1 MIEIPI
7 VRWGEP
13 YESMEKMDVV
23 HFESGETLAQVHE
36 ANAGLIRMD
45 MRKARR
51 AREILR
57 EFTIDQLVDMMA
69 EAGEYYVND
78 TLPLGNGDQSPDDF
92 CKMQSATTGLPE
104 HMCRMNMTKNAFV
117 MKNMHQIL
125 DALTRGLP
133 YNICL
138 LYTSPSPRDRG

>member
-57 EFTIDQLVDMMA
+57 DFTIDQPVSYTHL
-69 EAGEYYVND
+69 
-78 TLPLGNGDQSPDDF
+78 TLP
-92 CKMQSATTGLPE
+92 TT
-104 HMCRMNMTKNAFV
+104 
-117 MKNMHQIL
+117 
-125 DALTRGLP
+125 P
-133 YNICL
+133 YV
-138 LYTSPSPRDRG
+138 